1 MSIYQH
7 FRPEEKEFI
16 DQSHNIKE
24 QVKNSYS
31 PKLTDFLDPRE
42 QQIMIAIAGNDAE
55 VKLEFFGGGEYAERK
70 RALLYPDYFIP
81 EKEDFQIV
89 LFELIY
95 PKKFIAM
102 EHRQVLGTLMSLGL
116 KREKFGDV
124 LISGDSVQI
133 VAAKEIENYL
143 LANLDKVGKSAVS
156 LKEQTI
162 GKIIQAEEKWE
173 EMITTVSSM
182 RLDVV
187 LSSLLNLSREK
198 TKALIVSGKVKLNF
212 KEEDNSSEECRE
224 GDILSVRGF
233 GRCKI
238 LSIDGKTKKDKWR
251 ITAGRQK

>member
-16 DQSHNIKE
+16 DQAQNLKE
-24 QVKNSYS
+24 QVRNSYA

-42 QQIMIAIAGNDAE
+42 QQILMSITGNDAE
-55 VKLEFFGGGEYAERK
+55 VKIEFFGGGEHTERK
-70 RALLYPDYFIP
+70 RAMLFPDYFIP
-81 EKEDFQIV
+81 GEEDYQVV
-89 LFELIY
+89 LFEVIY
-95 PKKFIAM
+95 PKKFVAM
-102 EHRQVLGTLMSLGL
+102 EHRQILGTLMSLGL

-143 LANLDKVGKSAVS
+143 LANLNKVGKSAVA
-156 LKEQTI
+156 LKEKPLE
-162 GKIIQAEEKWE
+162 KIIQAEEKWE
-173 EMITTVSSM
+173 ETVTTVSSM

-198 TKALIVSGKVKLNF
+198 TKALIISGKVKVNF
-212 KEEDNSSEECRE
+212 KEEENTSEECRE